1 MGELSDALGVGI
13 GEILKGEIDITLR
26 DNDAMIK
33 DVVINTN
40 KETKNKLFINI
51 SKILTIIII
60 FICIYLIFMSI
71 RQVIFLNTYTTS
83 SLNLKE
89 DIDKNYNSIKDKIK
103 IINNL
108 DKFIDKEKNEFNY
121 KIDLLLKAVIENN
134 ILYNYQPNEKFYYA
148 NYYDTYLKLEVL
160 SNYPLALLGT
170 FINYTDYKPI
180 YELISY
186 NTGFVYTN
194 NDYYENVSYN
204 NNNYD
209 SSIYDYSN
217 IKDQEID
224 LDSALN
230 KFNNQLKNINSTL
243 DLIIEIGENNE

>member
-1 MGELSDALGVGI
+1 M
-13 GEILKGEIDITLR
+13 
-26 DNDAMIK
+26 
-33 DVVINTN
+33 
-40 KETKNKLFINI
+40 
-51 SKILTIIII
+51 
-60 FICIYLIFMSI
+60 
-71 RQVIFLNTYTTS
+71 
-83 SLNLKE
+83 
-89 DIDKNYNSIKDKIK
+89 
-103 IINNL
+103 
-108 DKFIDKEKNEFNY
+108 
-121 KIDLLLKAVIENN
+121 
-134 ILYNYQPNEKFYYA
+134 
-148 NYYDTYLKLEVL
+148 
-160 SNYPLALLGT
+160 GT